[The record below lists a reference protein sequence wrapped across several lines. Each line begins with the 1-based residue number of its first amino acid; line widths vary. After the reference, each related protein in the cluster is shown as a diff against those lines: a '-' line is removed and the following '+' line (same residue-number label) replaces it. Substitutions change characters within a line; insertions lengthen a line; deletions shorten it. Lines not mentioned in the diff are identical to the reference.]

1 MRKQNRMGETARASE
16 RERKIGPRVC
26 SIIAPNGRI
35 IRLHVQIAA
44 ALLVKCL
51 QQLAIIV
58 LLPARRAAP
67 HLIWRAL
74 FRETAPENKICCL
87 WICILTKQF
96 LILQRVL
103 WPIFSVLCYCYFMNY
118 NCSFSE
124 SIQKLPLCAQFILT
138 EQIKGNQPRKQHCI
152 FYKQQPE
159 NYSVQVQTG
168 SDYLIWIFSYM

>member
-67 HLIWRAL
+67 HLI
-74 FRETAPENKICCL
+74 
-87 WICILTKQF
+87 
-96 LILQRVL
+96 
-103 WPIFSVLCYCYFMNY
+103 
-118 NCSFSE
+118 
-124 SIQKLPLCAQFILT
+124 
-138 EQIKGNQPRKQHCI
+138 
-152 FYKQQPE
+152 
-159 NYSVQVQTG
+159 
-168 SDYLIWIFSYM
+168 